1 MPGKRKDTIEI
12 INDQKKITGTR
23 ELRKLVKEVASKVLD
38 IERIEENCGIS
49 VRFVDNEEIR
59 RLNKKFRGID
69 KETDVLSFPSG
80 DDFSNGSRFL
90 GDIAISLEKAK
101 SQSEEYNHSLK
112 RETAFLTAHSVLH
125 LLGYDHMNAEEEKEM
140 TKKQKIVLETLSIT
154 RND

>member
-1 MPGKRKDTIEI
+1 M
-12 INDQKKITGTR
+12 
-23 ELRKLVKEVASKVLD
+23 RKLVKEVARKVLD

-90 GDIAISLEKAK
+90 GRHCHIS
-101 SQSEEYNHSLK
+101 
-112 RETAFLTAHSVLH
+112 
-125 LLGYDHMNAEEEKEM
+125 
-140 TKKQKIVLETLSIT
+140 
-154 RND
+154 